1 MNRREALKGLT
12 LGMGY
17 VVAVPT
23 VMSMLESCAT
33 ETETWPAVF
42 LTDKEKH
49 MVVQLVDIILPASDI
64 PGGLDINLPQFI
76 DMMCKDV
83 LNASDQELFHQG
95 SQVFAER
102 FTEKFDK
109 DIIRA
114 KKKEVLALFS
124 GYFDKSADESSVI
137 LNTQRKNVND
147 IPADELQDFLM
158 YKCLMTVRTF
168 SLLGFYTSEKIGT
181 EVLNFDPIP
190 GVWQPCIPVSEVGN
204 AWTI

>member
-83 LNASDQELFHQG
+83 LNESDQELFHQG

-102 FTEKFDK
+102 FTKKFDK

-114 KKKEVLALFS
+114 KKKEVLELFS
-124 GYFDKSADESSVI
+124 VYFDKSADESSVI
-137 LNTQRKNVND
+137 LNTQRKNIND

-181 EVLNFDPIP
+181 EVMNFDPIP

>member
-83 LNASDQELFHQG
+83 LNTSDQEMFHQG

-109 DIIRA
+109 DIIKA

-124 GYFDKSADESSVI
+124 GYFDKSTDESSVI

-190 GVWQPCIPVSEVGN
+190 GVWQPCIPVPEVGN

>member
-23 VMSMLESCAT
+23 VISMLESCAA

-49 MVVQLVDIILPASDI
+49 VVVQLVDIILPATDI
-64 PGGLDINLPQFI
+64 PGGLDVNLPQFV

-83 LNASDQELFHQG
+83 MKASDQEMFHQG

-102 FTEKFDK
+102 FKEKFNK
-109 DIIRA
+109 DIIKS

-124 GYFDKSADESSVI
+124 GYFDKSPEETSIILRKQSVS
-137 LNTQRKNVND
+137 LKE
-147 IPADELQDFLM
+147 IPVEELQDYLM
-158 YKCLMTVRTF
+158 YKYLMAVRTF
-168 SLLGFYTSEKIGT
+168 SLLGYYTSEKIGT
-181 EVLNFDPIP
+181 EVLSFDPIP
-190 GVWQPCIPVSEVGN
+190 GVLQGCIPVSEVGN

>member
-1 MNRREALKGLT
+1 MNRRAALKGLT

-49 MVVQLVDIILPASDI
+49 MVVELVDIILPASDI
-64 PGGLDINLPQFI
+64 PGGLDVNLPQFI

-83 LNASDQELFHQG
+83 LNASDQEMFHQG

-102 FTEKFDK
+102 FTKKFDK
-109 DIIRA
+109 DIVKG
-114 KKKEVLALFS
+114 KKKDILDLFS
-124 GYFDKSADESSVI
+124 SYFDKNAEESSEI
-137 LNTQRKNVND
+137 LKTQRKNIKD

-168 SLLGFYTSEKIGT
+168 SLLGFFTSEKIGT

-190 GVWQPCIPVSEVGN
+190 GVWEPCIPVSEVGN